1 MDLINTAIDPQRRMS
16 AFFLHSSEGVAGQ
29 KEEPLDNAHSKNYD
43 TTFPVNCRKL
53 VIGSHWD
60 PHLTKRALV
69 QILVSLDTK
78 SRDRNMLRSPVLF

>member
-1 MDLINTAIDPQRRMS
+1 MLFRSQLSSFTLPRVQQARRKN
-16 AFFLHSSEGVAGQ
+16 HS
-29 KEEPLDNAHSKNYD
+29 DNAHSENYD

-53 VIGSHWD
+53 VIGSQWY